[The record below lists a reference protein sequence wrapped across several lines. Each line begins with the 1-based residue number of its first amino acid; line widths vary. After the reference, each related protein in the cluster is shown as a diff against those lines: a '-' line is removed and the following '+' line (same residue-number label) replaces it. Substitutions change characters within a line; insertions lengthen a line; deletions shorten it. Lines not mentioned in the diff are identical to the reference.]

1 MNMRPADSQ
10 PTNLKSIQQSL
21 ISHQN
26 LMNELKTQL
35 GAIEINYHS
44 KIKEKI
50 AYEEEL
56 SKCMAGL
63 SNMLKYTKDRV
74 DLSLREDTHVNIL
87 DEMQKCNEFH
97 NKINSLQYKIKDA
110 GSQILLFMQKKQQCM
125 NQIVDVQESF
135 MKLNSQ
141 LKAIMS
147 YTQQDEQYTEL
158 PTEPGFEKA
167 EEDPNRV
174 RLLKLY
180 GNFRAN
186 PLASV
191 TELLK
196 SQTEVASNKTVSH
209 TQPLTIAK
217 QSKRQKV
224 TSTDHQASQE
234 NLLLPLTSGR
244 VTSQVNS
251 LPVQPESHGIYTSHR
266 TLLFA
271 NTNTTSMPNPSNTS
285 NAIDLTPDSE
295 SGNSYAFNFFQDVNS
310 TEPSQIEPS
319 NPFVITNTEVSNPL
333 SAPLTEQ
340 SNPLHGANNETP
352 NASDPFDIFGVNE
365 EANIS
370 NVTTAVDIN
379 NLLGQFDSSD
389 QSSSFEEQQGL
400 NRNLFN
406 LG

>member
-1 MNMRPADSQ
+1 MNIRPADSQ
-10 PTNLKSIQQSL
+10 PANLKSIQQSL
-21 ISHQN
+21 IYLQN
-26 LMNELKTQL
+26 LMHELKTQL
-35 GAIEINYHS
+35 EAIEFNYHS

-74 DLSLREDTHVNIL
+74 DQSLREDTHVNIL

-97 NKINSLQYKIKDA
+97 NKTNSLQFKIKDA
-110 GSQILLFMQKKQQCM
+110 DSQIKLFIQKKQQYM
-125 NQIVDVQESF
+125 NQIIDVQESF

-141 LKAIMS
+141 LKAMS

-174 RLLKLY
+174 QLLELY

-186 PLASV
+186 PQASI
-191 TELLK
+191 TQLLK
-196 SQTEVASNKTVSH
+196 GQTEVTENEIVSH
-209 TQPLTIAK
+209 AQSQRVVR

-224 TSTDHQASQE
+224 TSIDHQARQE
-234 NLLLPLTSGR
+234 DLLFPLTSGR
-244 VTSQVNS
+244 VTSQENS
-251 LPVQPESHGIYTSHR
+251 MPVQTESHGIYTTHR

-271 NTNTTSMPNPSNTS
+271 NTNTTSMPIPSNTS
-285 NAIDLTPDSE
+285 NAIDLTTDSE

-333 SAPLTEQ
+333 SAPHTEQ